1 MRAGHTALVVAGD
14 VASCG
19 ELSRAEKRGRPPCLT
34 ALRVVA
40 LSCAAAR
47 ELFHLNN
54 LRPPCIR
61 GHTGGMGEEEM
72 LMPPRPVSLVV
83 AIPCNWP
90 CPIARPRVLCRAQQ
104 PAALAACLPD
114 MRRPRARSMQDHPD
128 YEAPR
133 LKTTWMQMLPRLMC
147 GCAILVVIVGAMVS
161 VVWGVVSNAPG
172 DPLHHKG
179 APGASAAAIKQAA
192 LHAAAKPHK
201 PESAAKKGKSPW
213 DYMMGVLNRWHSP
226 HVCVLTR
233 GVRRVRVGCLIQRW
247 STNACLTSSAWR
259 EQRISGQASSL
270 PEQLFI
276 HCFMFIRTTLIY
288 IA

>member
-1 MRAGHTALVVAGD
+1 MP
-14 VASCG
+14 S
-19 ELSRAEKRGRPPCLT
+19 SRED
-34 ALRVVA
+34 
-40 LSCAAAR
+40 
-47 ELFHLNN
+47 
-54 LRPPCIR
+54 
-61 GHTGGMGEEEM
+61 EM

-83 AIPCNWP
+83 AIPCTQPRP
-90 CPIARPRVLCRAQQ
+90 CARPPVLCRALQ
-104 PAALAACLPD
+104 PAALAASVPD
-114 MRRPRARSMQDHPD
+114 MRRPRTRSMQDHPD

-192 LHAAAKPHK
+192 LHAAAKLHK

-247 STNACLTSSAWR
+247 SLTPA
-259 EQRISGQASSL
+259 
-270 PEQLFI
+270 
-276 HCFMFIRTTLIY
+276 
-288 IA
+288 